1 MIDIAGGLDLWTILA
16 GMAICFVGG
25 MVGGLSGYGT
35 GLLVALFITPVI
47 GPKALIP
54 VMSVMMLINN
64 GGRGFFYRE
73 ATDWGLVLR
82 ISVASV
88 PMAWLGAELYV
99 RLEGAAIQ
107 VLLGA
112 VLIASVPLRRV
123 VARHELKPG
132 PLALYA
138 IGGVFGFL
146 SSILLGSGMLILPTL
161 MGMGMAGPAL
171 LATDAAIAVVVNLA
185 KALIFGAL
193 DALEFPMALLAVA
206 MGLCTI
212 PGTAAAS
219 IVVRRTSLRLHTWLI
234 EGLLVLG
241 GAAMIWRAAG

>member
-1 MIDIAGGLDLWTILA
+1 MIGIAGGLDLWTIRA
-16 GMAICFVGG
+16 GMAVCFAGG

-64 GGRGFFYRE
+64 GGRVFFYRE
-73 ATDWGLVLR
+73 ATDWRLVLR
-82 ISVASV
+82 ISAASV

-99 RLEGAAIQ
+99 QLEGSAIQ

-112 VLIASVPLRRV
+112 VLIASVPMRRI
-123 VARHELKPG
+123 VARRQLKPG
-132 PLALYA
+132 PLAIYA
-138 IGGVFGFL
+138 IGGIFGFI

-161 MGMGMAGPAL
+161 MGLGLAGPAL

-185 KALIFGAL
+185 KAVIFGAL
-193 DALEFPMALLAVA
+193 DALELPMAALAVV

-212 PGTAAAS
+212 PGTAVAS

-234 EGLLVLG
+234 EALLILG
-241 GAAMIWRAAG
+241 GASMIWRAVA